1 MILHCSFEEL
11 TAATAA
17 AGRVLEGTGT
27 GGVAAPPQVI
37 ADIEALLPRLVGDL
51 SLDTLAEVRSF
62 KRAVDYMLSAAH
74 LRTDAFIIDQHPASE
89 AAVASY
95 FEYAHILTLA
105 DRARRIDAQMRALIE
120 LMSGAAVTEES
131 AARYQFP
138 D

>member
-1 MILHCSFEEL
+1 MIMHCSFEEL
-11 TAATAA
+11 SAVNAA
-17 AGRVLEGTGT
+17 AGRVLEGTGS
-27 GGVAAPPQVI
+27 GGVAAPPTVI

-51 SLDTLAEVRSF
+51 SLDTLAEVRSLA
-62 KRAVDYMLSAAH
+62 RAVEYMLAAAH
-74 LRTDAFIIDQHPASE
+74 QRTDAFIIDQHPASE

-105 DRARRIDAQMRALIE
+105 DRARRMEAQMRALVE
-120 LMSGAAVTEES
+120 LMSGAAVTDES